1 MNGVVLSLARRQA
14 RRSLRSP
21 EWRALLAALLVAITL
36 ISLLTQ
42 LGDRLEQ
49 SLNRRTAELLGAD
62 LVLRSEEPVAI
73 DTESGLRSSRVAQ
86 FPTMIE
92 SGDDMLLVSVR
103 AVTSP
108 YPLRGEVVTEPAQ
121 HPAQPAPG
129 TAWAEPRV
137 FEMLQLELGDTIQLG
152 YSQLRLT
159 HRLISSPDRGSG
171 FRSFSPGLIMRADEL
186 DATGVIAP
194 GSRVQYRQLF
204 AGSADTIA
212 ALEKRLAAN
221 LRSDERLYSLNS
233 DQPVTGRALRNAELY
248 LRLSALFALL
258 LGALTITLSLRR
270 YNAAQHARAAL
281 LLSLGLNSRKLLW
294 LYGYQLLFGWMVC
307 ALAGTLLAFA
317 LQQLL
322 VGMVGDLLP
331 QPVPAAGAAAVASGA
346 LIGLLLLA
354 TLGLPAFYRLSRVS
368 VVALFRETRLPADS
382 RVRLFHLLGLL
393 LLAGLMSLYVDSVP
407 IALMLLGALTL
418 SGLAVGIATQW
429 LMQQLVSGLRLR
441 LRLGRLLALRVRQQR
456 RWHRLQGA
464 TMTLLLTLMATL
476 LIARGDLLQQ
486 WRSQF
491 PPDTPNYFLI
501 NIQPWERDPLDQF
514 LASHELTPALYPMV
528 RGRIVSRNA
537 TALAELP
544 LTDEQRRHNALRREL
559 NLTWSAQ
566 LPDNNSLL
574 AGDWWPAQT
583 SDEAQI
589 SVEEELAAALGVSIG
604 DRVGFQIGAQSL
616 EATVS
621 SIRAVEWESFQP
633 NFYVIFSPGALDR
646 MPATYITAMRLDGD
660 QRALA
665 RTLLQQFPTLTLID
679 IDQLLNQAQALIE
692 RLVDSSS
699 LILLLTLLAGL
710 LLLLVTLM
718 QELERRRYESALLQT
733 LGATPGQSRRLDLLE
748 LICLGLIC
756 GLLAALC
763 SEAVLWLIHSRML
776 QAPAVLHPLS
786 WLLLPPV
793 SALLFLALGALV
805 RRPLDQAR
813 CFRLLKAG

>member
-1 MNGVVLSLARRQA
+1 MNSIVLNLARRQA

-62 LVLRSEEPVAI
+62 LVLRSEEPVNIAA
-73 DTESGLRSSRVAQ
+73 DTGVRSSRVAQ

-92 SGDDMLLVSVR
+92 AGDEMLLTSVR
-103 AVTSP
+103 AVDAP
-108 YPLRGEVVTEPAQ
+108 YPLRGEIITEPAQ
-121 HPAQPAPG
+121 HPAIPEPG

-137 FEMLQLELGDTIQLG
+137 FEMLQVEPGDSIQLG
-152 YSQLRLT
+152 YSELRLT

-171 FRSFSPGLIMRADEL
+171 FRAFSPGLIMRANEL

-204 AGSADTIA
+204 AGPAAAIA
-212 ALEKRLAAN
+212 ALEQTLSAN
-221 LRSDERLYSLNS
+221 LRSDQRLYSLNS
-233 DQPVTGRALRNAELY
+233 DQPMTGRALRNAELY

-281 LLSLGLNSRKLLW
+281 LLSLGLDSRKLLG
-294 LYGYQLLFGWMVC
+294 LYAYQLLFGWVAC
-307 ALAGTLLAFA
+307 ALTGTLLAVA

-322 VGMVGDLLP
+322 VGLVGDLLP
-331 QPVPAAGAAAVASGA
+331 QPVPQAGFASIASGA

-368 VVALFRETRLPADS
+368 VAALFRETRLPSGS
-382 RVRLFHLLGLL
+382 RIRLTYLVGLL
-393 LLAGLMSLYVDSVP
+393 LLAALMSLYVDSV
-407 IALMLLGALTL
+407 AMAVMLLGTLTL
-418 SGLAVGIATQW
+418 SGLMVGLAVQW
-429 LMQQLVSGLRLR
+429 LLQRLATALRER

-501 NIQPWERDPLDQF
+501 NIQPWERERLDSF
-514 LASHELTPALYPMV
+514 LAGQELTPTLYPMV
-528 RGRIVSRNA
+528 RGRITSRNG
-537 TALAELP
+537 TPLAELS
-544 LTDEQRRHNALRREL
+544 LSEEQRRHNALRREL
-559 NLTWSAQ
+559 NLTWSGS
-566 LPDNNSLL
+566 LPDNNALPE
-574 AGDWWPAQT
+574 GDWWPPDT
-583 SDEAQI
+583 SDAALI
-589 SVEEELAAALGVSIG
+589 SVEQDLATALGVGLG
-604 DRVGFQIGAQSL
+604 DRVGFQIGAQEI
-616 EATVS
+616 EARVS
-621 SIRAVEWESFQP
+621 SIRTVEWESFQP

-660 QRALA
+660 QRGLA
-665 RTLLQQFPTLTLID
+665 RVLLKEFPTLTLID
-679 IDQLLNQAQALIE
+679 IDQLLNQAQSLIE
-692 RLVDSSS
+692 RLIDSSS

-733 LGATPGQSRRLDLLE
+733 LGASPRQSRQLDLLE
-748 LICLGLIC
+748 LLCLGLIC

-763 SEAVLWLIHSRML
+763 SEAVLALIHTRML
-776 QAPAVLHPLS
+776 QAPVTLHPLS
-786 WLLLPPV
+786 WLLLPPL

-813 CFRLLKAG
+813 CFGLLKAG